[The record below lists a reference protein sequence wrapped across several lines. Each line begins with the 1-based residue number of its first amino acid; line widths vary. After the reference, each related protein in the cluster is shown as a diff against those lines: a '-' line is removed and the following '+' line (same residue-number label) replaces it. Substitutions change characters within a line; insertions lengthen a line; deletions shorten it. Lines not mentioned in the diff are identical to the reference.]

1 MGVNCADFGINCPK
15 TVNNKQKIGKDK
27 NITKI
32 LKLVT
37 RYRCRKGNFYMKNTT
52 HRVVILKNINSDLI
66 SQAILILKNPDAVSE
81 PAVLAEAE
89 RVVEKYMN
97 SGVIREEKSG
107 RLMISLIGGAI
118 VILSCLWVFALV
130 KMLR

>member
-1 MGVNCADFGINCPK
+1 
-15 TVNNKQKIGKDK
+15 
-27 NITKI
+27 
-32 LKLVT
+32 
-37 RYRCRKGNFYMKNTT
+37 MKNTT

-81 PAVLAEAE
+81 SAVLAEAE

-107 RLMISLIGGAI
+107 RLMVSLIGGAI
-118 VILSCLWVFALV
+118 VVLSCLWIFALV